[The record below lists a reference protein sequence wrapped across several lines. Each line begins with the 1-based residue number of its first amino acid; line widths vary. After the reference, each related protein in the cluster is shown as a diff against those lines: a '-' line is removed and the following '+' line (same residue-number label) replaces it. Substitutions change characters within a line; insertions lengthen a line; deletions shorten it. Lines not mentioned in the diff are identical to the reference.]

1 MTLITNPRRQIIQS
15 IRLSSNEIQVIEA
28 EQSST
33 IVQPFELPNTKQVK
47 ESVKFEN
54 KEKLMT
60 GLYKDK
66 LICITD
72 RSFFLDKSHL
82 ISAAWVALVD

>member
-1 MTLITNPRRQIIQS
+1 MTLITNLRRQIIQS
-15 IRLSSNEIQVIEA
+15 IRLSSNEMQVIEA

-33 IVQPFELPNTKQVK
+33 IVQPFELPNTKWVK

-54 KEKLMT
+54 KEKFMT
-60 GLYKDK
+60 GLYKGK

-72 RSFFLDKSHL
+72 RSFFPDKSYL
-82 ISAAWVALVD
+82 ILAAQVALVN